1 MPYSHELRN
10 QRRIKRAALVTAV
23 VVGLFVALF
32 IAPTRMQGWAGLG
45 WGSLFGPEEKLNV
58 EAPSEPPAVARAKAH
73 PGGHLS
79 LPTTLE
85 WTDDVTGC
93 ADCNG
98 WQWPYGF
105 ELTDLDHA
113 GLAELEES
121 AGASPSTHS
130 LMANASN
137 GGGSSRGSGSAGRS
151 AGGSGGSGGGGGG
164 GSKKPGETSSD
175 EVGSD
180 SGDPSTVGAELQ
192 AAPASAAH
200 EASAGGAGN
209 GGGNGGGN
217 GAGNGGGPSA
227 ASSASPVSDRPIVDS
242 VVAAVGPVETD
253 NLLLSPIRD
262 SQDVSVGPLASNDP
276 SARRDDV
283 LKAVA
288 DSPVGAETIYG
299 EGDAKKVADL
309 VGLGPASAESEN
321 GGEQR
326 IDIVPEP
333 ATLTLVAIT
342 LAGTLYRHR
351 RRRTAS
357 CC

>member
-1 MPYSHELRN
+1 MHPTVVAPDAAQVPLDGAPED
-10 QRRIKRAALVTAV
+10 QAARAE
-23 VVGLFVALF
+23 VA
-32 IAPTRMQGWAGLG
+32 
-45 WGSLFGPEEKLNV
+45 V
-58 EAPSEPPAVARAKAH
+58 EARRSRARQAATRSAAIQGILRPSA
-73 PGGHLS
+73 L
-79 LPTTLE
+79 
-85 WTDDVTGC
+85 
-93 ADCNG
+93 
-98 WQWPYGF
+98 
-105 ELTDLDHA
+105 
-113 GLAELEES
+113 
-121 AGASPSTHS
+121 
-130 LMANASN
+130 
-137 GGGSSRGSGSAGRS
+137 SSRQRQPAPPMRRRPAEAETDNGS
-151 AGGSGGSGGGGGG
+151 
-164 GSKKPGETSSD
+164 
-175 EVGSD
+175 
-180 SGDPSTVGAELQ
+180 
-192 AAPASAAH
+192 
-200 EASAGGAGN
+200 
-209 GGGNGGGN
+209 
-217 GAGNGGGPSA
+217 GNGGGPSA
-227 ASSASPVSDRPIVDS
+227 ASNASPVSDRPIVDS

>member
-1 MPYSHELRN
+1 LTELDR
-10 QRRIKRAALVTAV
+10 
-23 VVGLFVALF
+23 
-32 IAPTRMQGWAGLG
+32 
-45 WGSLFGPEEKLNV
+45 
-58 EAPSEPPAVARAKAH
+58 
-73 PGGHLS
+73 
-79 LPTTLE
+79 
-85 WTDDVTGC
+85 
-93 ADCNG
+93 
-98 WQWPYGF
+98 
-105 ELTDLDHA
+105 A

-121 AGASPSTHS
+121 IGVSPSTHS

-137 GGGSSRGSGSAGRS
+137 GGGSRRGSGSAGRS

-164 GSKKPGETSSD
+164 ASKKPGETSSD

-200 EASAGGAGN
+200 EASAGGN
-209 GGGNGGGN
+209 GGGNGS
-217 GAGNGGGPSA
+217 GNGGGPSA
-227 ASSASPVSDRPIVDS
+227 ASNASPVSDRPIVDS